1 MQKTFVPGNKNLFV
15 CIFGIC
21 FAIISV
27 FSSFRAK
34 KISEIKKWQ
43 KIQEKNLSMIEKSNL
58 EEVNGQIMENNYD

>member
-1 MQKTFVPGNKNLFV
+1 MKKTFIPGSKNLFV

-27 FSSFRAK
+27 FASFRAK
-34 KISEIKKWQ
+34 KISELKKWQ

-58 EEVNGQIMENNYD
+58 EEINGQIMENDYD